1 MKIFN
6 NYESD
11 KALLSQ
17 RLSYCFSRM
26 CFQHENAAACWYH
39 IQHIENSDRNL
50 SSYFELDS
58 DTYNSALLHTGLG
71 KRRKG
76 SNNLTISIIFIA
88 KYFNT
93 DFIQF
98 CIASIW
104 FFIRSKDQSL
114 SVFSSTLVSKS
125 SSSD

>member
-50 SSYFELDS
+50 SSYFELD
-58 DTYNSALLHTGLG
+58 A
-71 KRRKG
+71 KG
-76 SNNLTISIIFIA
+76 DSPNRQLNNLPLTHIYNINKNSCV
-88 KYFNT
+88 KM
-93 DFIQF
+93 
-98 CIASIW
+98 
-104 FFIRSKDQSL
+104 DQCYN
-114 SVFSSTLVSKS
+114 
-125 SSSD
+125 